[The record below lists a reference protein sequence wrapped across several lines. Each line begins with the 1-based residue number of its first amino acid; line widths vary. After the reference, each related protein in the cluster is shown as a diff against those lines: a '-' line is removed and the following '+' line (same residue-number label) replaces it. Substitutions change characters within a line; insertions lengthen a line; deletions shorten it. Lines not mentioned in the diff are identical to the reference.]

1 MSLRWRLIGGIVL
14 LLSALWALTSVWF
27 FIDVRSELRDVLDE
41 RLASSAEMVQGLVR
55 RGDLELPAPGQR
67 ADPLTPVSASLPSDI
82 TCQLWTT
89 GGRLLTAAST
99 APRLAA
105 DVIPD
110 GFSTR
115 TVAGQSWRVYA
126 LTDPESDLRILTS
139 EPLERR
145 STLLRDVGLAVT
157 APFLVLLP
165 VVMGL
170 VWLGVRRGLLPLE
183 RLRRAVQTR
192 DADSLEPLRA
202 DDVPAEVSPLVAS
215 LNDLFD
221 RLGQAFQRERR
232 FTADAAHEL
241 RTPLAG
247 VKAQLQIVRAAD
259 GTTRERALAHAESGL
274 DRMSRLVDQMLMLAR
289 LEADT
294 GNGEKEVHCDA
305 DAVARAVLGELEPMA
320 AERGV
325 ELVLDSPGRGA
336 TAPMPAALLH
346 TALRN
351 LLENAV
357 RQSPSGGHVHLALC
371 DAPLRVEITD
381 EGPGLPD
388 NELARV
394 TERFHRAETGGTG
407 TGLGLYIVTAIA
419 TRYGLRLRLANRGDG
434 PGLTAVLEQD
444 PPSAAGPPGPVDS

>member
-1 MSLRWRLIGGIVL
+1 
-14 LLSALWALTSVWF
+14 
-27 FIDVRSELRDVLDE
+27 
-41 RLASSAEMVQGLVR
+41 MVQGLVR
-55 RGDLELPAPGQR
+55 RGDLELPGPGQR
-67 ADPLTPVSASLPSDI
+67 ADPPTPLDASLPGDI

-139 EPLERR
+139 KPIERR
-145 STLLRDVGLAVT
+145 ATLLRDVGLAVT

-165 VVMGL
+165 VVMAL
-170 VWLGVRRGLLPLE
+170 VWLGVRRGLRPLE

-221 RLGQAFQRERR
+221 RLGEAFQRERR

-289 LEADT
+289 LESDT
-294 GNGEKEVHCDA
+294 GNDEKEVHCDA
-305 DAVARAVLGELEPMA
+305 DAVARAVLGELESMA
-320 AERGV
+320 AVREV
-325 ELVLDSPGRGA
+325 DLVLDSPGSGV
-336 TAPMPAALLH
+336 TAPIPAALLH

-357 RQSPSGGHVHLALC
+357 RHSPDGGHVHLALC
-371 DAPLRVEITD
+371 DAPLRIAITD
-381 EGPGLPD
+381 EGPGLPGD
-388 NELARV
+388 ELARV

-419 TRYGLRLRLANRGDG
+419 ARYGLRLELANRSDG
-434 PGLTAVLEQD
+434 TGLTAVLKQGAS
-444 PPSAAGPPGPVDS
+444 SAASPPGPAGS